1 MKKLGLVIILF
12 MVFLTPSLV
21 MADADTSNL
30 TILRNQVS
38 DCINIQNAS
47 SYYEENS
54 YNAFYTE
61 LTSLGG
67 LAAVDAIIS
76 DPLAL
81 QTTVDQ
87 MSSDLERIL
96 AYLTTDTTYIAVMN
110 HYYTEKSRVLTTY
123 TVRSIAIYEVELS
136 RIKNLL
142 DDPTTGEA
150 MFATLNNDITAS
162 SSLLVL
168 LGDKTELLS
177 TSSQAEA
184 IYLDGDL
191 YLPQSYTLFIEA
203 YDAING
209 VLSASIGF
217 TKEQVI
223 ASGDASVDEVDET
236 LTEIN
241 NALNFLVLKPDKTAF
256 IAYYDNLL
264 VSFNEDLYTP
274 DSKVSYLSNIE
285 SIYQEALKD
294 ETTLEELEEYLADL
308 VNAEDL
314 LVLRAD
320 TSTLEELNNQAI
332 IGYYEEKS
340 LYTEESYQLFKTA
353 VLAYGSYLTI
363 NAKMN
368 DLNISQAEVDALS
381 AEIQSALDLLELQQD
396 NTDLLETYQERILS
410 DDSIYTP
417 NSVLLYNDELARIA
431 VLIESKNLNET
442 RYNETALAL
451 DQLSQLLV
459 LKADYSE
466 LILLYNTALTYDKE
480 DYSNSS
486 YLYLQQMIDESEA
499 IINNQNID
507 QTSVNTMV
515 VSLQTAM
522 DELRKPIGLITIHA
536 GEEMNILDYVTMG
549 EASVQGVTSS
559 NSAVLSVD
567 GFGNTHGIKFGES
580 VVTVY
585 LSSGITETIQ
595 VLVKE
600 NVSTVT
606 LSLAIL
612 VPVLASGLAA
622 MTLYFKP
629 EAFKQ
634 GVNRLWK
641 KIKK

>member
-21 MADADTSNL
+21 MADADTSSL
-30 TILRNQVS
+30 TTLRNQVS
-38 DCINIQNAS
+38 DCINVQNAS
-47 SYYEENS
+47 AHYEENS
-54 YNAFYTE
+54 YNAFYNE

-76 DPLAL
+76 DPLSL
-81 QTTVDQ
+81 QTTIDQ
-87 MSSDLERIL
+87 MSADLERIL
-96 AYLTTDTTYIAVMN
+96 SYLTIDSTYIAVMN

-123 TVRSIAIYEVELS
+123 TARSIAIYEAELS

-150 MFATLNNDITAS
+150 MFATLNTDITAS

-168 LGDKTELLS
+168 LGDKTDLLS
-177 TSSQAEA
+177 ASAEAEA

-191 YLPQSYTLFIEA
+191 YLPQTYILFVQA

-209 VLSASIGF
+209 ILSVSIGF

-223 ASGDASVDEVDET
+223 ASADASVNEVNET
-236 LTEIN
+236 LVEIN
-241 NALNFLVLKPDKTAF
+241 HALSLLVMKPDKTDF
-256 IAYYDNLL
+256 TTYYDNLL
-264 VSFNEDLYTP
+264 ISLDEELYTP
-274 DSKVSYLSNIE
+274 DSVSNYKSEIE
-285 SIYQEALKD
+285 SINQEALKD
-294 ETTLEELEEYLADL
+294 ETTSAELEGYLADL
-308 VNAEDL
+308 VNANNL

-320 TSTLEELNNQAI
+320 TSILEELNNQAI

-340 LYTEESYQLFKTA
+340 LYTEDSYQLFKTA
-353 VLAYGSYLTI
+353 VLAYGSYLSI

-368 DLNISQAEVDALS
+368 DANITQAEVDALS
-381 AEIQSALDLLELQQD
+381 AEIQNALDLLERQQD
-396 NTDLLETYQERILS
+396 NTVLLEIYQERILS
-410 DDSIYTP
+410 DDTIYTP
-417 NSVLLYNDELARIA
+417 NSVILYNDELARIS
-431 VLIESKNLNET
+431 VLIESKNLNESL
-442 RYNETALAL
+442 YNETLLAL
-451 DQLSQLLV
+451 NNVSQLLV
-459 LKADYSE
+459 LKADYS
-466 LILLYNTALTYDKE
+466 LLVALYNTALTYDKE

-486 YLYLQQMIDESEA
+486 YLYLQRMIDESEA
-499 IINNQNID
+499 IITNPNID

-515 VSLQTAM
+515 ASLHTAI
-522 DELRKPIGLITIHA
+522 DQLKKPIGLITIHA
-536 GEEMNILDYVTMG
+536 GDEFNILDYVTMG
-549 EASVQGVTSS
+549 EASIQGITSS
-559 NSAVLSVD
+559 NSSVLSVD

-600 NVSTVT
+600 NVSTLT

-629 EAFKQ
+629 EAFKL